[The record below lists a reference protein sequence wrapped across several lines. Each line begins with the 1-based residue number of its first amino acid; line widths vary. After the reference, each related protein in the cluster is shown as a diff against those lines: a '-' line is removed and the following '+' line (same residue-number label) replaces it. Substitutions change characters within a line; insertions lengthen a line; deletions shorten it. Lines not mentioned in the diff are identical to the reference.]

1 MVDPKE
7 TNERTV
13 ETGAGLGQAARKV
26 WVKPHLESLD
36 IAIDTA
42 TGPTPTTAD
51 AALAGTSI
59 S

>member
-13 ETGAGLGQAARKV
+13 ETDAGQPAARKV
-26 WVKPHLESLD
+26 WVKPRLESLD
-36 IAIDTA
+36 VAIDTA
-42 TGPTPTTAD
+42 NTTTLTTNDGP
-51 AALAGTSI
+51 GTSM

>member
-13 ETGAGLGQAARKV
+13 EIEAGLGQAARKV
-26 WVKPHLESLD
+26 WMKPRLESLD
-36 IAIDTA
+36 IAVDTTA
-42 TGPTPTTAD
+42 TSAGPPHTD
-51 AALAGTSI
+51 GHNSV